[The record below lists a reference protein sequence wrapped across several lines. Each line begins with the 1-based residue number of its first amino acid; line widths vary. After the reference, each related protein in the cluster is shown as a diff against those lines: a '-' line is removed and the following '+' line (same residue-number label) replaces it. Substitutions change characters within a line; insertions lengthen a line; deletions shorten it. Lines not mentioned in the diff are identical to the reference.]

1 MRIDDDLYA
10 LALQLGHAL
19 EARRQMAATA
29 ESCTGGLVAGAI
41 TAVAGSSAWF
51 DRGFITYSNEAKI
64 EQLGVSRETLATFG
78 AVSTQTAA
86 EMADGRA
93 AGKPGAVDPC
103 GHRGCRSGRWNHR
116 QTGRPGMFRLG
127 RARGRELGAKV
138 AARRPRG
145 YPAGLRPDRFAG
157 PDRPSGLVQSGGC
170 IERSFYAIMDSSP
183 TPTLQAHHEQRT
195 RQEQW
200 NECNGR

>member
-19 EARRQMAATA
+19 EARRQLAATA

-64 EQLGVSRETLATFG
+64 EQLGVSRETLAMFG

-86 EMADGRA
+86 EMAEGALRA
-93 AGKPGAVDPC
+93 SRAQWTLAV
-103 GHRGCRSGRWNHR
+103 
-116 QTGRPGMFRLG
+116 TG
-127 RARGRELGAKV
+127 V
-138 AARRPRG
+138 
-145 YPAGLRPDRFAG
+145 AG
-157 PDRPSGLVQSGGC
+157 PGGGTIDKPVGLVCFGWAGPGGV
-170 IERSFYAIMDSSP
+170 SS
-183 TPTLQAHHEQRT
+183 EQRLLQGD
-195 RQEQW
+195 RAGIRRDSVRIALQ
-200 NECNGR
+200 GLIDRVA